1 MASVVTAVFGLSGS
15 AFRANKG
22 RPAYLFSGSDLRLT
36 TVFLLRRIPQVTRRR
51 LPVVLLAALVLAGP
65 AGAGSAPLAKRLAKA
80 LAVPHVARAQTA
92 AVAFDLQTGQTL
104 FAEHD
109 TLSLAPASNEK
120 LVVSYAALVGLGS
133 AFRIETD
140 VLGRGHQTG
149 TVWQG
154 HLLLVGH
161 GDPTLSSADLA
172 SLAGQVRAA
181 GITRVTG
188 GVFGDEGFFDAR
200 RTAPGWKS
208 WYYVNES
215 APLSALTVDRCSY
228 RGRMSRNPALSAALL
243 FRDALRRA
251 GVAVGGA
258 GLGKQR
264 GNEAPMAAVDS
275 APLAAIVRYMDR
287 RSDNF
292 TAELL
297 LKQLGAIENDAGT
310 SAGGAAYARRLLA
323 EAGVP
328 LAGVRIVDGSGLS
341 LLDRLTARAVEAIL
355 RASWSDPNVR
365 PALLAALPV
374 AGISGT
380 LSDRMRSAPA
390 RGHVL
395 AKTGTTFRASALSGY
410 VRSRYVFSV
419 LQNGNPI
426 SSFWARRAQDRF
438 ATALAAQ

>member
-1 MASVVTAVFGLSGS
+1 
-15 AFRANKG
+15 
-22 RPAYLFSGSDLRLT
+22 
-36 TVFLLRRIPQVTRRR
+36 VTRRR

-140 VLGRGHQTG
+140 

-215 APLSALTVDRCSY
+215 APLSALTVDRCFY

-264 GNEAPMAAVDS
+264 GNEVPIAAVDS